1 MLEEKQRAVRRYH
14 EKNNITPKPVFFD
27 EWINPD
33 DPEGLYF
40 KYNGSYFEKDRPN
53 RDWSRLPD
61 IFSEALPLEVEEFE
75 RSSKK

>member
-1 MLEEKQRAVRRYH
+1 MRKTTLPPNLSSSTSGLTES
-14 EKNNITPKPVFFD
+14 ICF
-27 EWINPD
+27 NPD